1 MNKYM
6 VIETFLPGCRDK
18 VYQRFHEKGRMI
30 PDGLVYIDSWLER
43 DGERCFQLMETQD
56 PSLFQQW
63 VKHWDDLVRFAF
75 IEIGEK
81 PEKVD
86 NVK

>member
-1 MNKYM
+1 
-6 VIETFLPGCRDK
+6 
-18 VYQRFHEKGRMI
+18 
-30 PDGLVYIDSWLER
+30 
-43 DGERCFQLMETQD
+43 METQD
-56 PSLFQQW
+56 PSLFEHW
-63 VKHWDDLVRFAF
+63 VKHWDDLVRFEF